1 MPSPPRHSVFHPAV
15 VLTSSLLGAGLYA
28 LYATLRFPADKIPGQ
43 YLYVVPIVVPFV
55 AFLFD
60 RAERFRRSPLLRIIV
75 DVLVV
80 GTSVWRAVG
89 HVPFVSGHALFLT
102 YALLS
107 SRSRPAQVTAA
118 AVMLEVI
125 YLKYFVWHDWVTP
138 TTGMLLG
145 AATAL
150 LVRRRKPDAGKSG
163 GDDESGR
170 SHRANY
176 FGSP

>member
-1 MPSPPRHSVFHPAV
+1 MPALPRPFIFHPAV
-15 VLTSSLLGAGLYA
+15 VLTFSLLGAGMYA
-28 LYATLRFPADKIPGQ
+28 LYATLRFPADKLPGQ
-43 YLYVVPIVVPFV
+43 YLYVVPIVAPFV

-60 RAERFRRSPLLRIIV
+60 RAERFRQSPPLRLIV
-75 DVLVV
+75 DALVV

-107 SRSRPAQVTAA
+107 CRSRVGQVTAA

-145 AATAL
+145 AAAAF
-150 LVRRRKPDAGKSG
+150 LVRRLKPDAGKSG